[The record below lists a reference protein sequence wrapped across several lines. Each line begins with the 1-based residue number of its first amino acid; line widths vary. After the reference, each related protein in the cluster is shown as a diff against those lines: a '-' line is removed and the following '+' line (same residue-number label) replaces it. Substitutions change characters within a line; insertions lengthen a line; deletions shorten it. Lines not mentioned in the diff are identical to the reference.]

1 MKKDNNF
8 YALTG
13 LFTTRLLYGAFL
25 VFVFIPFGVTGRAV
39 MAIVFVVVGIYAI
52 MKFRTYLVRRPAQ
65 NEAEEGEDY
74 YD

>member
-13 LFTTRLLYGAFL
+13 LFTTLLLYGAFL

-39 MAIVFVVVGIYAI
+39 MAIVFVVVGI
-52 MKFRTYLVRRPAQ
+52 MQL
-65 NEAEEGEDY
+65 
-74 YD
+74 